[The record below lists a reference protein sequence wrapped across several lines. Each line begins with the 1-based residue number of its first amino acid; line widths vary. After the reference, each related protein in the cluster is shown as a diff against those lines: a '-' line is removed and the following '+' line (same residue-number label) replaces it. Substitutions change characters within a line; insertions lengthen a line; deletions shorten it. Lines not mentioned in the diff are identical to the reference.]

1 MDEKRVHELEAGMRL
16 LANYAQRV
24 ARERGQVSVET
35 RWNYRGALRDGPAQL
50 ILTVK
55 SDGHSQDAA
64 FPREAIEDYPGAI
77 GVARTQAVVDVC
89 LQRLMAAVPR
99 ERR

>member
-35 RWNYRGALRDGPAQL
+35 RWN
-50 ILTVK
+50 
-55 SDGHSQDAA
+55 
-64 FPREAIEDYPGAI
+64 
-77 GVARTQAVVDVC
+77 
-89 LQRLMAAVPR
+89 
-99 ERR
+99 